1 MFPGSAET
9 LCGLIL
15 LMRLNKTSEYMLT
28 MLDDGCCESTN
39 LIL

>member
-1 MFPGSAET
+1 MFPESPET

-15 LMRLNKTSEYMLT
+15 LMRLNKTSEYILT
-28 MLDDGCCESTN
+28 MLDDECRDNTN

>member
-15 LMRLNKTSEYMLT
+15 LMRLNKTSEYILT
-28 MLDDGCCESTN
+28 MLDDECRDSTN